1 MLQDCNKIH
10 IPSFNETCCLTH
22 LIEMNEYA
30 NDHFLSSKYTKFFL
44 KEILPRYKEEKLD
57 YVSYNKETTNK
68 LMKIILHQLCH
79 FFSMNKFRF
88 AKLMVN
94 IALDFHYKSIFRSHP
109 EIIASTAAVYN
120 NVACI
125 YERTGVNDKA
135 LKYFNHFFKYAVNP
149 IDKLI
154 YYNNALKVL
163 MKMNRVAE
171 IDDMVEKFK
180 VSLFEEI
187 ERAKKEKLIAL
198 AQNEQNKM
206 NDEFISKC
214 KLLTFLMYN
223 YSLMIELNGNSKEV
237 KDNYKKG
244 YEFSLSMLGETNLYT
259 SKFVHKLDTKR
270 PIAIS
275 RSKTLNTDTRS
286 KTPNKR
292 PAKLT
297 RKETVGNE
305 INKKVDKI
313 IQQLGKISDTSPKSD
328 MIIQASENAIAK
340 SENNRNG
347 SSVSR
352 MKDMMKHKIRPIVD
366 IVNGNSTTKQNQKDM
381 TKNMIDEVIKEFE
394 EESVAVKPKS
404 STILPM
410 THPPNIIPKQKEKPV
425 EKKEV
430 ADSQYKKPLRIK
442 QLFQRVMGITKKEE
456 EPQGKFSQMI
466 TSLLNDKEETKP
478 NKNLQQPSSNT
489 LGLKN
494 TIDNDEVMFNSSR
507 KDQNV
512 FDIDLDKSM
521 IMYPVQVPQKE
532 KDKLSISRSLSFFD
546 SLLSSPVSKPASFT
560 IYRRFNDVDFTISL
574 TVSNTTFSFVLLN
587 SLTNEKFFSLNLE
600 FKKIKSTLSKMC
612 LLYGIKNT
620 STLLSINSIDKFS
633 MFFTQFISI
642 LKSTSSSHKYKF
654 GISPTPIGLVV
665 DKRIEFKIAKY
676 SYVIDIVDNFDGAY
690 RAVITS
696 ISSQNNFCV
705 NIHTSTPT
713 ITDID
718 KFILKITAKLQ
729 EGLKAKK
736 DLDFMNENTVYNLYL
751 DNDDSSR
758 FIISEIENDK
768 LTICLVEGSNNIK
781 FNVDDSVLYNMFG
794 VKLKTI
800 KELIKEEKNIVLNII
815 SDYVVRDE
823 SSGKEIKIDNYI
835 SDIDIVKE
843 NNEYL
848 YRFCDIRN
856 ERRITHYIVRCYHKV
871 EEKEVV
877 KIFLKKEK
885 GDINTDD
892 ILKKLN
898 DKVGTIYYDN
908 EFALFDAI
916 ENYNNFLH

>member
-1 MLQDCNKIH
+1 MKARLQRYRI
-10 IPSFNETCCLTH
+10 T
-22 LIEMNEYA
+22 
-30 NDHFLSSKYTKFFL
+30 L
-44 KEILPRYKEEKLD
+44 K
-57 YVSYNKETTNK
+57 
-68 LMKIILHQLCH
+68 
-79 FFSMNKFRF
+79 
-88 AKLMVN
+88 
-94 IALDFHYKSIFRSHP
+94 
-109 EIIASTAAVYN
+109 
-120 NVACI
+120 
-125 YERTGVNDKA
+125 KA
-135 LKYFNHFFKYAVNP
+135 LQSAP
-149 IDKLI
+149 
-154 YYNNALKVL
+154 
-163 MKMNRVAE
+163 
-171 IDDMVEKFK
+171 
-180 VSLFEEI
+180 
-187 ERAKKEKLIAL
+187 
-198 AQNEQNKM
+198 QNW
-206 NDEFISKC
+206 
-214 KLLTFLMYN
+214 
-223 YSLMIELNGNSKEV
+223 LN
-237 KDNYKKG
+237 
-244 YEFSLSMLGETNLYT
+244 
-259 SKFVHKLDTKR
+259 TKR

-275 RSKTLNTDTRS
+275 RSKTLNTVTRS

-394 EESVAVKPKS
+394 EESVEVKPKS
-404 STILPM
+404 SKILPM

-478 NKNLQQPSSNT
+478 NKNLQQPSPNT

-600 FKKIKSTLSKMC
+600 F
-612 LLYGIKNT
+612 
-620 STLLSINSIDKFS
+620 
-633 MFFTQFISI
+633 
-642 LKSTSSSHKYKF
+642 
-654 GISPTPIGLVV
+654 
-665 DKRIEFKIAKY
+665 
-676 SYVIDIVDNFDGAY
+676 
-690 RAVITS
+690 
-696 ISSQNNFCV
+696 
-705 NIHTSTPT
+705 
-713 ITDID
+713 
-718 KFILKITAKLQ
+718 
-729 EGLKAKK
+729 
-736 DLDFMNENTVYNLYL
+736 
-751 DNDDSSR
+751 
-758 FIISEIENDK
+758 
-768 LTICLVEGSNNIK
+768 
-781 FNVDDSVLYNMFG
+781 
-794 VKLKTI
+794 
-800 KELIKEEKNIVLNII
+800 
-815 SDYVVRDE
+815 
-823 SSGKEIKIDNYI
+823 
-835 SDIDIVKE
+835 
-843 NNEYL
+843 
-848 YRFCDIRN
+848 
-856 ERRITHYIVRCYHKV
+856 
-871 EEKEVV
+871 
-877 KIFLKKEK
+877 
-885 GDINTDD
+885 
-892 ILKKLN
+892 
-898 DKVGTIYYDN
+898 
-908 EFALFDAI
+908 
-916 ENYNNFLH
+916 

>member
-1 MLQDCNKIH
+1 
-10 IPSFNETCCLTH
+10 
-22 LIEMNEYA
+22 
-30 NDHFLSSKYTKFFL
+30 
-44 KEILPRYKEEKLD
+44 
-57 YVSYNKETTNK
+57 
-68 LMKIILHQLCH
+68 
-79 FFSMNKFRF
+79 
-88 AKLMVN
+88 
-94 IALDFHYKSIFRSHP
+94 
-109 EIIASTAAVYN
+109 
-120 NVACI
+120 
-125 YERTGVNDKA
+125 
-135 LKYFNHFFKYAVNP
+135 
-149 IDKLI
+149 
-154 YYNNALKVL
+154 
-163 MKMNRVAE
+163 
-171 IDDMVEKFK
+171 
-180 VSLFEEI
+180 
-187 ERAKKEKLIAL
+187 
-198 AQNEQNKM
+198 
-206 NDEFISKC
+206 
-214 KLLTFLMYN
+214 
-223 YSLMIELNGNSKEV
+223 
-237 KDNYKKG
+237 
-244 YEFSLSMLGETNLYT
+244 
-259 SKFVHKLDTKR
+259 
-270 PIAIS
+270 
-275 RSKTLNTDTRS
+275 
-286 KTPNKR
+286 
-292 PAKLT
+292 
-297 RKETVGNE
+297 
-305 INKKVDKI
+305 
-313 IQQLGKISDTSPKSD
+313 
-328 MIIQASENAIAK
+328 
-340 SENNRNG
+340 
-347 SSVSR
+347 
-352 MKDMMKHKIRPIVD
+352 
-366 IVNGNSTTKQNQKDM
+366 
-381 TKNMIDEVIKEFE
+381 
-394 EESVAVKPKS
+394 
-404 STILPM
+404 
-410 THPPNIIPKQKEKPV
+410 
-425 EKKEV
+425 
-430 ADSQYKKPLRIK
+430 
-442 QLFQRVMGITKKEE
+442 MGITKKEE

-478 NKNLQQPSSNT
+478 NKNLQQPSPNT

-898 DKVGTIYYDN
+898 
-908 EFALFDAI
+908 
-916 ENYNNFLH
+916 